1 MERENASLQEEKMPE
16 DLRVACRGYAEG
28 VSIVERV
35 FEGDEQVCVDF
46 SAECGHTGAVVPL
59 VDILKHAIAFHP
71 QVLEQAYRE
80 LGCALAGKAVEEPVE
95 APHPWRYGD

>member
-1 MERENASLQEEKMPE
+1 MEHEDALLQEEKVPE

-28 VSIVERV
+28 VSILERT
-35 FEGDEQVCVDF
+35 FEGEQQPCVDF

-80 LGCALAGKAVEEPVE
+80 LGRAPAEKVVDEPHISE
-95 APHPWRYGD
+95 YR